1 MRPSTIMDSIGTL
14 RRHMVVSDLL
24 FQSVHANDVL
34 VSRWTQL
41 EKCNRIFRLY
51 YETPVNLYTGI
62 AVEQKLQHDEKKCRG
77 VEGAFKGAKC
87 NYDHSLKEK
96 LVVS

>member
-1 MRPSTIMDSIGTL
+1 MHSIGTL

-51 YETPVNLYTGI
+51 YESPINLYTGI
-62 AVEQKLQHDEKKCRG
+62 AVEQKLQHHENG
-77 VEGAFKGAKC
+77 VSGAVETQGGRS
-87 NYDHSLKEK
+87 YIMTYP
-96 LVVS
+96 

>member
-1 MRPSTIMDSIGTL
+1 MHSIGTL

-41 EKCNRIFRLY
+41 EKCNRIFRTY
-51 YETPVNLYTGI
+51 YESPINLYIGI
-62 AVEQKLQHDEKKCRG
+62 AVEQKLQHDEKSVRG
-77 VEGAFKGAKC
+77 VEGALKGAKS
-87 NYDHSLKEK
+87 D
-96 LVVS
+96 

>member
-1 MRPSTIMDSIGTL
+1 MHSTGTL

-51 YETPVNLYTGI
+51 YESPINLYTGI
-62 AVEQKLQHDEKKCRG
+62 AVEQKLQHDENG
-77 VEGAFKGAKC
+77 VSGAVETQGGRS
-87 NYDHSLKEK
+87 YIMTYP
-96 LVVS
+96 

>member
-1 MRPSTIMDSIGTL
+1 MHSIGTL

-51 YETPVNLYTGI
+51 YESPINLYTGI
-62 AVEQKLQHDEKKCRG
+62 VVEQKLQHDENG
-77 VEGAFKGAKC
+77 VSGAVETQGGRS
-87 NYDHSLKEK
+87 YIMTYP
-96 LVVS
+96 

>member
-1 MRPSTIMDSIGTL
+1 MHSTGTL

-24 FQSVHANDVL
+24 FQSVRANDVL

-51 YETPVNLYTGI
+51 YESPINLYTGI
-62 AVEQKLQHDEKKCRG
+62 AVEQKLQHDEYG
-77 VEGAFKGAKC
+77 VSGAVETQGGRS
-87 NYDHSLKEK
+87 YIMTYP
-96 LVVS
+96 